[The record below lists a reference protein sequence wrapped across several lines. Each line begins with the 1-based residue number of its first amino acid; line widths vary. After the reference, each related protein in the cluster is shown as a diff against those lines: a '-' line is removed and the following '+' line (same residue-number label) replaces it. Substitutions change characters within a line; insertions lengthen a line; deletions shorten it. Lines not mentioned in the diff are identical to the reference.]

1 MNRFVKF
8 LVLLAVLM
16 AAFFLFQWIRG
27 FFADDVAARI
37 ADEEPFSIRFS
48 VQKDEEGPLL
58 SFARL
63 MLYPAENKA
72 VFYFLNTGSHYP
84 DEEENISTLSAFS
97 ADRFRQWV
105 GSGADYNLYFT
116 EKNMGRFID
125 FLGGM
130 HIFLPQPVV
139 IKDARY
145 QYPHGIQFL
154 SGHQAMEFSHGAIP
168 LERGSDHLAQMDR
181 LFRTESIV
189 LNLLWQLPEKQEFLE
204 GDGVIPFLYSLAE
217 TDLTTEEFGS
227 LLMYFATEE
236 ELDVFA
242 LETPLQ
248 FEEDPKNPYEK
259 RLAVNEDRCAELY
272 EKFLQEM
279 RTGALDTASFP
290 MDVQNGTEKAGLAG
304 RVKQFLHGSG
314 TEVLYADNFERK
326 PLPESVVLERS
337 GSFSIARRIAY
348 KTGRPRERVFFLRQ
362 PLDIYGTFIL
372 GDDFQIKDLKY

>member
-16 AAFFLFQWIRG
+16 VAFFIFQWIRG

-48 VQKDEEGPLL
+48 VQQEEEGRLL
-58 SFARL
+58 SLARL
-63 MLYPAENKA
+63 MLYPAEKKA
-72 VFYFLNTGSHYP
+72 VFYFLNTASHFP
-84 DEEENISTLSAFS
+84 DEEENISTMSAFS

-116 EKNMGRFID
+116 EQNMGRFID

-139 IKDARY
+139 IKESRY

-189 LNLLWQLPEKQEFLE
+189 MNLLWQLPEKQEFLE
-204 GDGVIPFLYSLAE
+204 TDGVIPFLYGLAD

-227 LLMYFATEE
+227 LLLYFATEE
-236 ELDVFA
+236 DLDVFA

-259 RLAVNEDRCAELY
+259 RLAVNEERCEEHY

-290 MDVQNGTEKAGLAG
+290 MDVQNGTERGGLAG

-314 TEVLYADNFERK
+314 TEVLYADNYERK

-348 KTGRPRERVFFLRQ
+348 KTGRERHRVFFLRQ
-362 PLDIYGTFIL
+362 PLDISGTFIL
-372 GDDFQIKDLKY
+372 GEDFQIKDLKY